1 MDNLRRTTKTNG
13 SNTSPIG
20 FKPQGGVTDRY
31 CVKCKTWMPSKGGKQ
46 ISDDSQSIRQPDP
59 TDHASTSSG
68 SHILREPL
76 GKPPDDQ
83 D

>member
-31 CVKCKTWMPSKGGKQ
+31 CVKCKTWKPSKGG
-46 ISDDSQSIRQPDP
+46 RQMPG
-59 TDHASTSSG
+59 TKLWICAAEH
-68 SHILREPL
+68 
-76 GKPPDDQ
+76 GKPKPISVQSMPSTEDA
-83 D
+83 

>member
-46 ISDDSQSIRQPDP
+46 IPGTKLWICAQ
-59 TDHASTSSG
+59 DHS
-68 SHILREPL
+68 
-76 GKPPDDQ
+76 KPKDTTPADMPAPEDA
-83 D
+83 

>member
-46 ISDDSQSIRQPDP
+46 IPGAKLWICALDHSKPKNTTPSEMPDP
-59 TDHASTSSG
+59 EDA
-68 SHILREPL
+68 
-76 GKPPDDQ
+76 
-83 D
+83 

>member
-46 ISDDSQSIRQPDP
+46 IPGTKLWICAAE
-59 TDHASTSSG
+59 H
-68 SHILREPL
+68 
-76 GKPPDDQ
+76 GKPKPISVQSMPSTEDA
-83 D
+83 

>member
-13 SNTSPIG
+13 LNTSPIG

-46 ISDDSQSIRQPDP
+46 IPGTKLWICAAE
-59 TDHASTSSG
+59 H
-68 SHILREPL
+68 
-76 GKPPDDQ
+76 GKPKPISVQSMPSTEDA
-83 D
+83 

>member
-46 ISDDSQSIRQPDP
+46 IPGTKLWICAAE
-59 TDHASTSSG
+59 H
-68 SHILREPL
+68 
-76 GKPPDDQ
+76 GKPKLISVQSMPSMEDA
-83 D
+83 